1 MASIRDTNKGRKGH
15 DKKGDFDFPS
25 ELDSSKRVVKK
36 TLGSPTYL
44 TPAAVNAKCA
54 EAVVDVEG
62 ISVLVAG
69 TLVSG
74 TSPSFTPLTIDD
86 SSTPLS
92 FLYRVCGS
100 GFFTDCRYIVTA
112 ASNVIVPF
120 ASPTSFPSGTI
131 SDGVTTPS
139 PNYVYMREPL
149 PAFDAQVVRANRVY
163 VRVYNVNGTNCSY
176 LYEAIVV
183 GVDGAANVAVLRI
196 DENLIFN
203 KDKPCL
209 EKAVFLKWGKSC
221 AYPTGSSV
229 YNIANSNQSVRKF
242 SAGNLRD
249 NRDVDVR
256 FKYYESVDTDIAFF
270 SGQVGSPI
278 IDANGNVIGIG
289 TGRTSDIHDEQLTN
303 FMFTKTES
311 GAVTLDSGG
320 IMTSQ
325 GLVPQQQAGND
336 FGAGNQLTMNAD
348 FAGAVGSS
356 SSLFPYPSVP
366 PGYASDPSNAFDG
379 PLAAD
384 GTLLPFSPAI
394 VGTTG
399 DINRVKG
406 AQEAVR
412 GILFGIAQNIAKRIV
427 RTFIKAD
434 QGSCTKRVDIQQDLA
449 GNLFIYRKGW
459 LNTHVELVTTN
470 SWLNHNLSVS
480 ADTTSSAV
488 TAGVAPSFGVR
499 IPFSSELSGYFVR
512 CINSASPL
520 ATILAPGDIITEIAC
535 QKLGANGV
543 GFYSILWKFKPG
555 DTVRLTYFKNSDNYA
570 TANCA
575 LVRLESIFLDF
586 PLETVG
592 VLQLFLPNVLFG
604 YDPTPL
610 CGMASNI
617 FTTSYSEGGTGFI
630 GAVGLGSTNGS
641 YGVPYV
647 SNGLGAPG
655 DNGIGA

>member
-1 MASIRDTNKGRKGH
+1 MASIKDTNKGKKGH
-15 DKKGDFDFPS
+15 DKGDFDFPS
-25 ELDSSKRVVKK
+25 ELDSSKRVAKK
-36 TLGSPTYL
+36 ILGSPTYL
-44 TPAAVNAKCA
+44 TSAAINAKCK

-69 TLVSG
+69 TFTPPTPGVPDSG
-74 TSPSFTPLTIDD
+74 SFTPVPSGGEGTP
-86 SSTPLS
+86 PLS

-100 GFFTDCRYIVTA
+100 GFFTDCRYILTA
-112 ASNVIVPF
+112 ASNVIIPF
-120 ASPTSFPSGTI
+120 TSPTSLPSDITFD
-131 SDGVTTPS
+131 STTVDAT
-139 PNYVYMREPL
+139 NFVYMREPL
-149 PAFDAQVVRANRVY
+149 PDFNAQIVRANRVY

-176 LYEAIVV
+176 LYEAVVV

-221 AYPTGSSV
+221 LYPTGSAV
-229 YNIANSNQSVRKF
+229 YNIANSNQSTLKF
-242 SAGNLRD
+242 SAGVLRD

-256 FKYYESVDTDIAFF
+256 FKYYESVDTDIPFF

-278 IDANGNVIGIG
+278 IDANGNVIGVG

-303 FMFTKTES
+303 FLTQKGLG
-311 GAVTLDSGG
+311 GATFIDGTIS
-320 IMTSQ
+320 TSQ
-325 GLVPQQQAGND
+325 GLVPQEQSGND
-336 FGAGNQLTMNAD
+336 FGAGNQFTLNPA
-348 FAGAVGSS
+348 AAAEVGGG
-356 SSLFPYPSVP
+356 FFGGTVGNVP
-366 PGYASDPSNAFDG
+366 PNFPLNNGGPFEGLPLTAEGTPLPVTPS
-379 PLAAD
+379 LQ
-384 GTLLPFSPAI
+384 
-394 VGTTG
+394 GTTG

-412 GILFGIAQNIAKRIV
+412 GILFGVAQNIAKRIA

-434 QGSCTKRVDIQQDLA
+434 QGSCTKRVDIQEDLA
-449 GNLFIYRKGW
+449 GNFFIYRKGW
-459 LNTHVELVTTN
+459 FNVHVELVTTN

-480 ADTTSSAV
+480 PDTKTSQVSV
-488 TAGVAPSFGVR
+488 TSPTFGVR
-499 IPFSSELSGYFVR
+499 VPFSSELSGYFVR

-520 ATILAPGDIITEIAC
+520 AGILKPGDIITEIAC

-575 LVRLESIFLDF
+575 LVRLETIALDF

-592 VLQLFLPNVLFG
+592 ILQLFIPTVFFG

-610 CGMASNI
+610 CGPADLTTDFFDGFSITSGIASDNGP
-617 FTTSYSEGGTGFI
+617 FGTPF
-630 GAVGLGSTNGS
+630 
-641 YGVPYV
+641 V
-647 SNGLGAPG
+647 SGGLGAPG
-655 DNGIGA
+655 DNTNTAQ